1 MALYAYENGIPKTV
15 TEIKSELKENAAK
28 KPKLLLTT
36 SKSKGELSKGS
47 NQIEHNI

>member
-1 MALYAYENGIPKTV
+1 V
-15 TEIKSELKENAAK
+15 TEIKSALKTNTAN
-28 KPKLLLTT
+28 KPKLLLTDSKA